1 MPVYQP
7 SHQTSGGTR
16 APRGRRIRCA
26 AALLALLTV
35 VGYVVFVDWTGSHG
49 LDCYV
54 EANGTRL
61 GLQQPQ
67 AANAATIGAVAS
79 SRDLPERAL
88 TIALATAMQESKL
101 HDIKGGD
108 RDSLGLFQQ
117 RPSQGWG
124 TAEQILDPVYSS
136 GEFFDEL
143 VKIPGYSRLPLTAAA
158 QKVQHSGF
166 PQAYAKHEA
175 DASMLAAALYGRE
188 PSLSC
193 RVPSGGSPGDPVA
206 VRQRLAREFGAQV
219 LERQGSADGA
229 PAEAAGTGALPG
241 DTSGSTV
248 TVPGD
253 AAADPTDEDP
263 TQHGWAL
270 AQWAVAHAPELRI
283 AEVAYRGR
291 IWRARES
298 GSGWVKDAARPGH
311 SYGDVRITVEH

>member
-1 MPVYQP
+1 MSQP
-7 SHQTSGGTR
+7 SQQTPQGTR
-16 APRGRRIRCA
+16 VPRGRRFRCA
-26 AALLALLTV
+26 AALLALLAV
-35 VGYVVFVDWTGSHG
+35 VGYAVFVDRTGSHG

-67 AANAATIGAVAS
+67 AANAATIGAVAAA
-79 SRDLPERAL
+79 RDLPERAL

-124 TAEQILDPVYSS
+124 TAQQILDPVYSS

-175 DASMLAAALYGRE
+175 DATMLAAALYGRQ

-193 RVPSGGSPGDPVA
+193 RVPSGGSPGDPAA

-219 LERQGSADGA
+219 LQRQDSTPDVPQAA
-229 PAEAAGTGALPG
+229 AAGTPPT
-241 DTSGSTV
+241 DTSGATV

-253 AAADPTDEDP
+253 GAADPTDEDP

-270 AQWAVAHAPELRI
+270 AQWAVAHAPDLRI

-298 GSGWVKDAARPGH
+298 GSGWAKDTAPAGH

>member
-1 MPVYQP
+1 M
-7 SHQTSGGTR
+7 
-16 APRGRRIRCA
+16 ARGRRSRCA

-35 VGYVVFVDWTGSHG
+35 VGYVTFVDWTGSHG
-49 LDCYV
+49 LDCFV
-54 EANGTRL
+54 EANGSRL

-67 AANAATIGAVAS
+67 AANAATISAVAS

-101 HDIKGGD
+101 HNIEGGD

-124 TAEQILDPVYSS
+124 TAGQILDPVYSA

-175 DASMLAAALYGRE
+175 DASMLAAALDGRQ

-193 RVPSGGSPGDPVA
+193 RVPSGGAGDPVA
-206 VRQRLAREFGAQV
+206 VRRRLSREFGPQV
-219 LERQGSADGA
+219 LERQDSADGTLADVPGAAA
-229 PAEAAGTGALPG
+229 PAAPPT
-241 DTSGSTV
+241 DTRGGTV

-253 AAADPTDEDP
+253 AVGDPTDQDP

-270 AQWAVAHAPELRI
+270 AQWAVAQAPQLRI

-298 GSGWVKDAARPGH
+298 GSGWVKDSAGSGH
-311 SYGDVRITVEH
+311 SYGDVRITVEQ